1 MWLMLQQDHLDDYV
15 IATGQQHSV
24 REFAEVAFLS
34 VGLNYQ
40 DYVVVDPQLLRPAD
54 VETLLGDASRAKKQ
68 LGWSSRIAFPELV
81 QEMVEADLRF
91 FSHSR

>member
-1 MWLMLQQDHLDDYV
+1 
-15 IATGQQHSV
+15 
-24 REFAEVAFLS
+24 
-34 VGLNYQ
+34 VGLNYH